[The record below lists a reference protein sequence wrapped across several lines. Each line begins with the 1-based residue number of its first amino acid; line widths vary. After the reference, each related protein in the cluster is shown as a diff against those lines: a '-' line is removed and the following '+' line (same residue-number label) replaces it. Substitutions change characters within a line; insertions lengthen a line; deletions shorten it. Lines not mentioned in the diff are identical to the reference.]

1 MIGSSHLPLSPVN
14 FLLCALR
21 LQVLWSTKSG
31 YPKTP
36 LPSGKNDKEKLS
48 FSNLEARSRPS
59 YQKYNRKVSSIL
71 LPNSKRR
78 QRNFQSLG
86 EKSQPS
92 DSLSMPALLN
102 YSLSVEL
109 IL

>member
-1 MIGSSHLPLSPVN
+1 M
-14 FLLCALR
+14 
-21 LQVLWSTKSG
+21 SG

-36 LPSGKNDKEKLS
+36 SPSGKNDKEKLS
-48 FSNLEARSRPS
+48 FSNLEALRRPS

-78 QRNFQSLG
+78 QRKFQSLG

-92 DSLSMPALLN
+92 NSSPMPALLN

-109 IL
+109 IV